1 MLLFFSFS
9 LLFSKNKLKL
19 NYPSTAHHHLVVTVS
34 HRIITLCKL
43 RNKKVNFLFVEVVP
57 FFFFCSRRAKRRW
70 QRRRSLLLFNRPGLG
85 SESFQVLTEDVIMFC
100 FVFFKVYWKAISNK
114 CVMLLNS
121 SYFRIIELNADRKK
135 EKSQPACFCWCL
147 ICFSDDT
154 HRLGRVGSPA
164 GRAVAQPA
172 GTSAL
177 FLLFLLH
184 HLLFLVLLG
193 SQAERREPEEEPEGF
208 QLHQGSRQR
217 QLRQGGRARRR
228 RARGMFICLFL
239 IMFIIKLFLFLN
251 QQPVHGVPIIHN
263 TWIIRGSE

>member
-1 MLLFFSFS
+1 
-9 LLFSKNKLKL
+9 
-19 NYPSTAHHHLVVTVS
+19 
-34 HRIITLCKL
+34 
-43 RNKKVNFLFVEVVP
+43 
-57 FFFFCSRRAKRRW
+57 
-70 QRRRSLLLFNRPGLG
+70 
-85 SESFQVLTEDVIMFC
+85 MFC

-228 RARGMFICLFL
+228 RARGMFICLFF

>member
-1 MLLFFSFS
+1 
-9 LLFSKNKLKL
+9 
-19 NYPSTAHHHLVVTVS
+19 
-34 HRIITLCKL
+34 
-43 RNKKVNFLFVEVVP
+43 
-57 FFFFCSRRAKRRW
+57 
-70 QRRRSLLLFNRPGLG
+70 
-85 SESFQVLTEDVIMFC
+85 MFC

-164 GRAVAQPA
+164 GRAVARPA

-239 IMFIIKLFLFLN
+239 IMFIIKLFVFFKS
-251 QQPVHGVPIIHN
+251 
-263 TWIIRGSE
+263 TTSSRGSHYS